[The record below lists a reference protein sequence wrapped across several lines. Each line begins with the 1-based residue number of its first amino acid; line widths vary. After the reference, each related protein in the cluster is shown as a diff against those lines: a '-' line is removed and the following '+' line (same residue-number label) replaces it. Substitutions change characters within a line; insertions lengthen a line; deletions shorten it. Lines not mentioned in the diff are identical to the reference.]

1 MINEKRTRAQRVVHY
16 GTLIGILA
24 LAIPAG
30 LNKAFIPLVL
40 LLMGINLFN
49 GARHF
54 AKGKM
59 VVVLGIVSALPI
71 IVYLTL
77 NGVR

>member
-1 MINEKRTRAQRVVHY
+1 MKNEQRTRAQRIIHF
-16 GTLIGILA
+16 GTIIGILA

-40 LLMGINLFN
+40 LLMGVNLFN
-49 GARHF
+49 GARRF

-59 VVVLGIVSALPI
+59 VVMLGIVSALPV
-71 IVYLTL
+71 IVYVTL
-77 NGVR
+77 VGVR

>member
-1 MINEKRTRAQRVVHY
+1 MKKVKRTRAQRVVHY
-16 GTLIGILA
+16 GTLISILA

-30 LNKAFIPLVL
+30 LNKAFIPVVL
-40 LLMGINLFN
+40 LLMGVNLFN

-59 VVVLGIVSALPI
+59 VVVLGIVSALPV